1 MITTA
6 EFKVRFPEFVTYDD
20 ARIQLFIDDATATVN
35 LNCLNSDL
43 MIAYLSAHL
52 LVGGTQTSTGDSLP
66 IKAVASQSVGDV
78 SVSYTT
84 ASGGTASIDFYTGT
98 AYGARYLNLKGSC
111 IGSPLIG

>member
-6 EFKVRFPEFVTYDD
+6 EFKVRFPEFVASDD
-20 ARIQLFIDDATATVN
+20 TRVQLFIDDATATVN
-35 LNCLNSDL
+35 SNCLNSDL

-52 LVGGTQTSTGDSLP
+52 LVGGTRTLTGDSLP

-84 ASGGTASIDFYTGT
+84 ASSDTASVDFYTST
-98 AYGARYLNLKGSC
+98 AYGARYLNLKGNC